1 MRQFTKQVMAVM
13 CGGALGAVCRVE
25 LSRLIMSGTNG
36 AFPFGIL
43 FVNMLGSFLLGLLMG
58 AASRT
63 RHGYPTATAFMA
75 TEAPAS
81 TPMISA
87 MAAAALAPPGT
98 HLFTGAPSSTTH
110 LA

>member
-1 MRQFTKQVMAVM
+1 MPSPLYRPFTAWQLWMPSNSNCLPVFSQVP
-13 CGGALGAVCRVE
+13 E
-25 LSRLIMSGTNG
+25 Q
-36 AFPFGIL
+36 
-43 FVNMLGSFLLGLLMG
+43 
-58 AASRT
+58 
-63 RHGYPTATAFMA
+63 PTTAFMA